1 MRLLIARV
9 LYGIAACLAIP
20 AMAIA
25 FTAEKLSDFSDEM
38 RK

>member
-25 FTAEKLSDFSDEM
+25 FAAEKLSDYSDEI
-38 RK
+38 RR